1 METNF
6 CHSCGTKIPKS
17 SIFCPSCGV
26 KQQFG
31 VIKENVVGDSKI
43 KSDESPSKPFY
54 LKTWFIIFVIII
66 LIGIFKN
73 LTKEKEVWNGR
84 QFVPQSEFNK
94 EFGK

>member
-1 METNF
+1 METIF
-6 CHSCGTKIPKS
+6 CHTCGTKFPINS
-17 SIFCPSCGV
+17 TFCPTCGA
-26 KQQFG
+26 KQLMG
-31 VIKENVVGDSKI
+31 VTEERRISDSKV
-43 KSDESPSKPFY
+43 KSEESLKKPFY